1 MASFPRVERLLALAS
16 LLVVAVVGASPAL
29 AQFWSND
36 FSISEGDVNETSTSL
51 NNQRFAAVDDSNNL
65 YITFFD
71 DRNKIGLD
79 DNWEIYFRRFV
90 YNFGSPANEV
100 KRVTNAHNPS
110 RYPSLTT
117 LNWGVTDAGTR
128 ADSGRIYMA
137 WQDARLFSIPSVG
150 APRSYTIF
158 FRTFQSRGGVG
169 FGPEI
174 QVSPYDSINAT
185 VAPVL
190 AVGDSSRV
198 WIVWPKLLDGNSD
211 TDLQYATYNRTTR
224 TMGPTTS
231 LVASPTTTANN
242 PTIAA
247 TKEGVVHVVWEDN
260 RASAKLQLFHKQF
273 TPGVGWSAD
282 QQIVFVPGSGVARTP
297 SLIATQSGRLHLVWR
312 DTRDGNSE
320 VYYKQ
325 FVPGVGWDATDTRL
339 TVNTAVQIEA
349 QVDADPM
356 DNVYVVW
363 TDLRNGA
370 SNPDIFYLERK
381 NGTWGTEFALVS
393 AASDTTNSLQHFPGI
408 THDGTGYTYVTW
420 TDERLPASLG
430 KNKEAFYKLGFGFVT
445 AAPVTG
451 TAPLTRLLRNYPN
464 PFNPRTT
471 IDFSLDQDAQTSIR
485 VYDVQGRLVRQLVDS
500 YLAAGRRSVTWDG
513 KDDAGTS
520 VASGV
525 YFLRLEAGGQF
536 STRSVNLLK

>member
-1 MASFPRVERLLALAS
+1 MASFPRVERWFALAS
-16 LLVVAVVGASPAL
+16 LLVVAVTGAPPAL

-36 FSISEGDVNETSTSL
+36 FTISEGDVNETSTSL

-71 DRNKIGLD
+71 DRNKVGLD
-79 DNWEIYFRRFV
+79 DNFEIYFRRFV
-90 YNFGSPANEV
+90 YNFGSPTIT
-100 KRVTNAHNPS
+100 RVTNAHNPS
-110 RYPSLTT
+110 RYPSIAN
-117 LNWGVTDAGTR
+117 LNWGVTDAATR
-128 ADSGRIYMA
+128 ADSGRIYLA
-137 WQDARLFSIPSVG
+137 WQDARLFSIPTSG
-150 APRSYTIF
+150 APKSYTIF

-174 QVSPYDSINAT
+174 QVSPYDSVNAT

-211 TDLQYATYNRTTR
+211 TDLQYAIYNRTTR
-224 TMGPTTS
+224 TMGAAAP
-231 LVASPTTTANN
+231 LVASATTAANN
-242 PTIAA
+242 PTIA
-247 TKEGVVHVVWEDN
+247 TTMDGVVHVVWEDN
-260 RASAKLQLFHKQF
+260 RAGAKLQLFYKKF
-273 TPGVGWSAD
+273 TPGVGWSAE
-282 QQIVFVPGSGVARTP
+282 QQLVFVPGAGVARNP
-297 SLIATQSGRLHLVWR
+297 SLTATRSGRLHLVWR
-312 DTRDGNSE
+312 DTRDGNAE

-325 FVPGVGWDATDTRL
+325 FVPGVGWDAVDTRV
-339 TVNTAVQIEA
+339 TVQASTQFEA

-356 DNVYVVW
+356 DNVYIAW

-370 SNPDIFYLERK
+370 SNPDIYYVERK
-381 NGTWGTEFALVS
+381 NGTWGTELALVS
-393 AASDTTNSLQHFPGI
+393 AASDTTNSVQHFPGL
-408 THDGTGYTYVTW
+408 THDGTGYSYLTW
-420 TDERLPASLG
+420 SDERLPASSG
-430 KNKEAFYKLGFGFVT
+430 KNKEVFYKVGFGFVT

-451 TAPLTRLLRNYPN
+451 ASPLTRLLRNYPN

-471 IDFSLDQDAQTSIR
+471 IDFSLDRDAQTNIR

-513 KDDAGTS
+513 KDDAGAP

-536 STRSVNLLK
+536 SSRSVNLLK